1 MKLIRKELTIGHA
14 QKVAK
19 ISRYGRMN
27 RYGARGTRGRRRG
40 AGLGT
45 VVMGSSLEQVGA
57 GFAVAGCGGALPALE
72 AAKRTE
78 GGENLRA
85 ARQRAVARTGLI
97 RIPFVSLTIR
107 NFTGLPAPR
116 PETALLLLASA
127 RVERFCKPFNRSPY
141 YFATGRPV
149 AALIFFAASF
159 RASWAVLYL
168 PLM

>member
-72 AAKRTE
+72 AAKLSC
-78 GGENLRA
+78 GGSLRA
-85 ARQRAVARTGLI
+85 ARQRAAARTGLTS
-97 RIPFVSLTIR
+97 RR
-107 NFTGLPAPR
+107 A
-116 PETALLLLASA
+116 
-127 RVERFCKPFNRSPY
+127 
-141 YFATGRPV
+141 GRW
-149 AALIFFAASF
+149 
-159 RASWAVLYL
+159 RR
-168 PLM
+168 